1 MLIALFIGQIRAIEV
16 ILMKRRLTDMNKLL
30 LIISAYIAI
39 KSLLYVIMPEKMLKL
54 GHSWR
59 FESEPSV
66 KSEAIFV
73 VRFVAVAVLV
83 ISLIAVAIALFY
95 DTNFVK
101 SFLDG
106 LGFDFPER
114 YSLW

>member
-1 MLIALFIGQIRAIEV
+1 
-16 ILMKRRLTDMNKLL
+16 MNKLL

-39 KSLLYVIMPEKMLKL
+39 KSLLYVIMPEKMLKI
-54 GHSWR
+54 GYSWR
-59 FESEPSV
+59 FESEPDV

-83 ISLIAVAIALFY
+83 ISLIAVATALFY

-101 SFLDG
+101 SFLEG
-106 LGFDFPER
+106 LGIEFPER
-114 YSLW
+114 HSLW

>member
-1 MLIALFIGQIRAIEV
+1 
-16 ILMKRRLTDMNKLL
+16 MNKLL

-73 VRFVAVAVLV
+73 VRFVAVLV